1 MIGDGG
7 ESRGRRPG
15 VGGIV
20 GGGMRYDGWGTRS
33 GEGGTRY
40 EVRAERLRGD
50 VERRLFFWRAAGHVT
65 GTRAG
70 GLGPGAGDAVKIFHF
85 GKRGG
90 KWTTVKN
97 FHFGGRE
104 REWTR
109 VGESGRKWAKAG
121 ESGREWTTVKNFHGN
136 NGRVWKVLDG
146 TRCGR
151 WKVLDETRC
160 GRWKV
165 LDGTERVGGRRGD
178 GCSKKNG

>member
-1 MIGDGG
+1 VIGDGG

-20 GGGMRYDGWGTRS
+20 GGGMRYDGCGTRS

-40 EVRAERLRGD
+40 EVRADRLRGD

-97 FHFGGRE
+97 FH
-104 REWTR
+104 
-109 VGESGRKWAKAG
+109 
-121 ESGREWTTVKNFHGN
+121 GN

-146 TRCGR
+146 
-151 WKVLDETRC
+151 TRC

>member
-1 MIGDGG
+1 M
-7 ESRGRRPG
+7 
-15 VGGIV
+15 
-20 GGGMRYDGWGTRS
+20 
-33 GEGGTRY
+33 
-40 EVRAERLRGD
+40 
-50 VERRLFFWRAAGHVT
+50 T

-90 KWTTVKN
+90 K
-97 FHFGGRE
+97 
-104 REWTR
+104 
-109 VGESGRKWAKAG
+109 
-121 ESGREWTTVKNFHGN
+121 WTTVKNFHGN

>member
-1 MIGDGG
+1 M
-7 ESRGRRPG
+7 
-15 VGGIV
+15 
-20 GGGMRYDGWGTRS
+20 
-33 GEGGTRY
+33 
-40 EVRAERLRGD
+40 
-50 VERRLFFWRAAGHVT
+50 T

-136 NGRVWKVLDG
+136 NGRVWKVLDE

>member
-7 ESRGRRPG
+7 EGRGRRPG

-20 GGGMRYDGWGTRS
+20 GGGMRYDGCGTRS

-40 EVRAERLRGD
+40 ERNGYEETSKD
-50 VERRLFFWRAAGHVT
+50 VIFLAG
-65 GTRAG
+65 GGSRDWDEGRRAG
-70 GLGPGAGDAVKIFHF
+70 AG
-85 GKRGG
+85 RRRRSE
-90 KWTTVKN
+90 N
-97 FHFGGRE
+97 FSLREAWRKVDDGEKFSLWGR
-104 REWTR
+104 
-109 VGESGRKWAKAG
+109 
-121 ESGREWTTVKNFHGN
+121 GREWTTVKNFHGN
-136 NGRVWKVLDG
+136 NGRVWKVLDE

-151 WKVLDETRC
+151 WKVLDGTRC